1 MNVAEPSGGEF
12 AVINPKSS
20 DESLNHL
27 CDHRMM
33 TRADSMAVGKKKT
46 SISLVFLMLFSAFS
60 MLAYVPSAA
69 AVEQI
74 DLAIVSGQTPI
85 EDRFYSAFDPITF
98 TAEIENQAL
107 SPLTNTRTLK
117 WYVCDGPRT
126 AVSCISNNIEDGG
139 MNINGLLS
147 GESANFSDT
156 NRWFPSGASGTF
168 TVVFKFDY
176 ADIDTSDDILS
187 YNINLTAEF
196 SDIAVDSEQD
206 PRDTLSALH
215 TYDGEVVL
223 NTEVE
228 YEMDIYG
235 IVNTCGTCD
244 LVANIGWNLM
254 TLDGT
259 LVNNATRSVT
269 NLPDGGYEL
278 PFTTALPALNHSIPG
293 RYIFE
298 FGLVSSSGSY
308 DGDLNSFNDLTQI
321 EIVLDNTLDL
331 RIASMYPS
339 HDQSSPSYYYGEDM
353 ISAKIENIGNF
364 TILDAIVTFEM
375 FDAQGESEHIETC
388 DIDILGPSQFT
399 TCTFDIVEIGDGKE
413 LRVYMPTSFDGRAD
427 TAPSDNTLVEYA
439 DITAGEINPSIG
451 LNTVSGTFTTAD
463 TIELSAQTSNIAA
476 NPLNYTWTLNTAIQ
490 LGYGPF
496 LNVNA
501 STFPLK
507 SYIVGLVVEDALGN
521 TEEAYR
527 TIQLIDE
534 VVIEEEP
541 LMTGSIVS
549 LDKAEFSYDYFLPVQ
564 GSEYNIAGG
573 KEPLMILEL
582 KAMKLDD
589 STQPADIQSMDLTVN
604 LSALLPD
611 MIPFESVEILELPD
625 SAETYW
631 DYLESP
637 NYYSFD
643 EVQNI
648 SLSLN
653 SNTVLLF
660 IGSLPEAD
668 VSANNTEYNQ
678 LEGGAIELSWTSE
691 GDVSNP
697 YLGGWRVY
705 KLPVAETGGTI
716 FPNPDEEDSQ
726 SLWTQLIDERFI
738 EMVSISTESWVDPEP
753 LPSGTCASYALI
765 PSNRAN
771 VPDLSRINVFMNSDG
786 NSMLCGDAIAPSSTV
801 STFTHSYRFTNS
813 TTCFDLQRSWNSCYE
828 LNLTWTWPQNEV
840 DGEVTWNLYRLDI
853 RPNELELRYVTPI
866 ATGLSGVQGETGTFN
881 QSGLEADGIRPDR
894 TYFYVLSPVD
904 GRGNAMT
911 IGEYPSENTERV
923 EIENQWWDYNQHIIP
938 EEPEPPEPP
947 LGINW
952 LGDLEDSMELKEFQY
967 AGIGALILVVLNSL
981 LIPMM
986 IKRRRRLKRVMAARN
1001 RRKGTA
1007 NMAEEFED
1015 FFE

>member
-1 MNVAEPSGGEF
+1 
-12 AVINPKSS
+12 
-20 DESLNHL
+20 
-27 CDHRMM
+27 MM
-33 TRADSMAVGKKKT
+33 TGADSMAVGKKKT
-46 SISLVFLMLFSAFS
+46 SIGLVFLMLFSAFS

-74 DLAIVSGQTPI
+74 DLAIVSGQSPV

-98 TAEIENQAL
+98 TAEVENQAL

-117 WYVCDGPRT
+117 WYVCDGLRT
-126 AVSCISNNIEDGG
+126 ATQCISNDVATGG

-147 GESANFSDT
+147 GESNNFSDA

-176 ADIDTSDDILS
+176 ADVDTSDDIFS
-187 YNINLTAEF
+187 YSINLTAEF
-196 SDIAVDSEQD
+196 SDIAIDSEQD
-206 PRDTLSALH
+206 PRDTLSGLH
-215 TYDGEVVL
+215 TYNNEVVL

-235 IVNTCGTCD
+235 IANTCGTCNLD
-244 LVANIGWNLM
+244 AQIGWNLK
-254 TLDGT
+254 TLDGI

-269 NLPDGGYEL
+269 NLPSGGYEQ
-278 PFTTALPALNHSIPG
+278 PFTTALPALNHSTPG
-293 RYIFE
+293 RFIFE
-298 FGLVSSSGSY
+298 FGLISSSSSY
-308 DGDLNSFNDLTQI
+308 NGDLNAFNNLAQI

-339 HDQSSPSYYYGEDM
+339 HDQTSPSYYYGESM
-353 ISAKIENIGNF
+353 ITAKIENIGNF
-364 TILDAIVTFEM
+364 TILDTKVTFEM
-375 FDAQGESEHIETC
+375 FDAQGESEHLEVC

-413 LRVYMPTSFDGRAD
+413 LRVYMPTSFNGRAD

-439 DITAGEINPSIG
+439 DITAGAIAPSIG

-463 TIELSAQTSNIAA
+463 VIELSAQTSNVAA
-476 NPLNYTWTLNTAIQ
+476 NPLNYTWTLDTAIQ
-490 LGYGPF
+490 IGYGQF
-496 LNVNA
+496 LNINA

-507 SYIVGLVVEDALGN
+507 SYIVGLAVEDALGN
-521 TEEAYR
+521 TEYAYR

-534 VVIEEEP
+534 VMIDEP
-541 LMTGSIVS
+541 IMTGSVVS
-549 LDKAEFSYDYFLPVQ
+549 LNKAEFSYDYYLPIQ

-582 KAMKLDD
+582 NTMQLDD
-589 STQPADIQSMDLTVN
+589 NTQPADIQSMDLTVN

-611 MIPFESVEILELPD
+611 MIPFDSVEILELPD
-625 SAETYW
+625 PTDTYW

-637 NYYSFD
+637 DYYTFD
-643 EVQNI
+643 EIQNMTL
-648 SLSLN
+648 SLS
-653 SNTVLLF
+653 SNTALLF
-660 IGSLPEAD
+660 IGALPDAN
-668 VSANNTEYNQ
+668 VSANNTGYNQ
-678 LEGGAIELSWTSE
+678 LKGGSIELSWNAE
-691 GDVSNP
+691 GDTANP
-697 YLGGWRVY
+697 YLGGWRIY

-716 FPNPDEEDSQ
+716 FPNPVEEDSQ
-726 SLWTQLIDERFI
+726 SLWTQLIEDRFV
-738 EMVSISTESWVDPEP
+738 EMVPISTTGWVDLEP
-753 LPSGTCASYALI
+753 LPTGTCASYALI
-765 PSNRAN
+765 PANRAST
-771 VPDLSRINVFMNSDG
+771 PDLTRINVFMNDEG
-786 NSMLCGDAIAPSSTV
+786 NSMLCGDSIAPSSIV
-801 STFTHSYRFTNS
+801 SSFTHSYKFTNS
-813 TTCFDLQRSWNSCYE
+813 TTCYDLQRDWNSCYE
-828 LNLTWTWPQNEV
+828 LNLTWTWPQNEI
-840 DGEVTWNLYRLDI
+840 DGEVTWNMYRLDT
-853 RPNELELRYVTPI
+853 RPTGLELKYVEPI
-866 ATGLSGVQGETGTFN
+866 ATGLSGVQGEKGTFN

-911 IGEYPSENTERV
+911 IAEYPSENTERV

-947 LGINW
+947 LGIEW
-952 LGDLEDSMELKEFQY
+952 LGDLEDSMQVKEFQY

-986 IKRRRRLKRVMAARN
+986 VKRRRRLKRVMAARS
-1001 RRKGTA
+1001 RRLGTA

-1015 FFE
+1015 FFD